1 LKKNIQ
7 DIKDIIKGKVEA
19 PAVLVVTTGSVPGS
33 TVDKALGIVNGHAV
47 VGTNLLRGM
56 ESWMRDVVGGRSIPY
71 EDLLRYTYDTAIR
84 EMSLKAKEM
93 GADAVIGTTISFRI
107 IENSLSKVASLS
119 SPSVTATGTAVTLT
133 AKCKEAGKNLLN
145 SDEIV

>member
-1 LKKNIQ
+1 MKKNMQ
-7 DIKDIIKGKVEA
+7 DIKAIIRGKVEA
-19 PAVLVVTTGSVPGS
+19 PAVLVVSTDTVPGS
-33 TVDKALGIVNGHAV
+33 TIEKALGIVNGHSV
-47 VGTNLLRGM
+47 VGTNLIRGM

-107 IENSLSKVASLS
+107 IESNLSKVACLS
-119 SPSVTATGTAVTLT
+119 SPSVTATGTAVKLTLGR
-133 AKCKEAGKNLLN
+133 KENNKNLL
-145 SDEIV
+145 SSEEIS